1 MQLKDA
7 DNNDLSAVLKETCR
21 IWSPGLPQSQY
32 FDYLSAQLN
41 SNWSRAKKS
50 MRFLVLKDD
59 PLSPPLGALKYYHL
73 AYRVRGLGEPV
84 NIAGLGAIYTLR
96 EMRGRGLGKTMVRL
110 AVDRARAEGMEA
122 VLLYSDIGSDFY
134 RSFGFFDLD
143 CRSFEFEMGRYATGE
158 TADKFQGYRVEPAFA
173 ADGERLRRYYRQWQS
188 RQPLA
193 IARSDC
199 YWRFMLDRDAFIKK
213 HNPGWAPV
221 EAVLPEDPEAR
232 GYALFRMGTET
243 LRVLEVCAIAEEVRQ
258 ALWKALTGVARSRG
272 RSRLEG
278 WESALADIYPG
289 RHLPREAG
297 SMRINLRAKEKGMIL
312 ALRDEVAN
320 WTSIKPAPFLEF
332 DHF

>member
-21 IWSPGLPQSQY
+21 IWSPGLPRRQY

-41 SNWSRAKKS
+41 SDWSRAKKS

-73 AYRVRGLGEPV
+73 AYRVRGLPEPID
-84 NIAGLGAIYTLR
+84 IAGLGAIYTLR
-96 EMRGRGLGKTMVRL
+96 EKRGMGLGKTMVGL
-110 AVDRARAEGMEA
+110 ALERARAEGMAA

-134 RSFGFFDLD
+134 RSFGFFDLE
-143 CRSFEFEMGRYATGE
+143 CRSFAIE
-158 TADKFQGYRVEPAFA
+158 TNFTDGTDNYRGYRLEPAFA
-173 ADGERLRRYYRQWQS
+173 ADGERLRRYYQRWQS

-193 IARSDC
+193 ISRSDS

-213 HNPGWAPV
+213 HNPDWAHV
-221 EAVLPEDPEAR
+221 EAVMPEDPDES

-243 LRVLEVCAIAEEVRQ
+243 LRVLEVCAGEESRLG
-258 ALWKALTGVARSRG
+258 LWKALLAVAASRG
-272 RSRLEG
+272 RSRLAG
-278 WESALADIYPG
+278 WESALVDFYPDQQ
-289 RHLPREAG
+289 LPREVG
-297 SMRINLRAKEKGMIL
+297 SMHINMRSREKGMIL
-312 ALRDEVAN
+312 VLRQEVAN
-320 WTSIKPAPFLEF
+320 WTSTKPVPFLEF